1 MRKLKKVS
9 RIVSA
14 FMIFTMV
21 FMFGVVESNAYSTIG
36 DNYDLGSA
44 YNYGYWK
51 YAKTNT
57 CELLEGENSAFF
69 RFNVRDGE
77 RIYASCTKDSSYK
90 GMKFILKDESGRTIM
105 DEVNT
110 VADNSSFVKIMAVRA
125 NGGRFNNYVL
135 EVQRGT
141 YKGNMYFTVDFE
153 NRMKEGSKKF
163 NIRGIAR
170 NAGNRPYSSRGR
182 NSSEIEVDLTRDSS
196 IPQGAIVK
204 RVSTSSYQSPSQGGV
219 HHMIRPEQSRDWFVS
234 RVASSNSGMYRVS
247 EVDNLLVAQNWL
259 FRYNATAGGRSSMSN
274 VKLDI
279 RYEYDI
285 TSDWY

>member
-90 GMKFILKDESGRTIM
+90 GMKFILKDESGRTII
-105 DEVNT
+105 DEVDA
-110 VADNSSFVKIMAVRA
+110 VADNSSFVKIMAVTA
-125 NGGRFNNYVL
+125 DGGRFNNYVL

-163 NIRGIAR
+163 NIRGTAR
-170 NAGNRPYSSRGR
+170 NSGNRPYS
-182 NSSEIEVDLTRDSS
+182 
-196 IPQGAIVK
+196 
-204 RVSTSSYQSPSQGGV
+204 
-219 HHMIRPEQSRDWFVS
+219 
-234 RVASSNSGMYRVS
+234 
-247 EVDNLLVAQNWL
+247 
-259 FRYNATAGGRSSMSN
+259 
-274 VKLDI
+274 
-279 RYEYDI
+279 
-285 TSDWY
+285 